1 MEGANFKS
9 IFLHEKVLI
18 VPRCAV
24 LNRSSFLLI
33 NFIHPVCMTYLV
45 KVSKSQKKFFLKLHC
60 PKNERNITQNSALE
74 SKKWLNQK
82 YKGILLN

>member
-1 MEGANFKS
+1 MHVEIRVKVQIRVNLISIFFSGKKCLTMEGANFKS

-33 NFIHPVCMTYLV
+33 NFIHPVEKYVNDVFSSIQSNFSTNV
-45 KVSKSQKKFFLKLHC
+45 K
-60 PKNERNITQNSALE
+60 
-74 SKKWLNQK
+74 
-82 YKGILLN
+82 

>member
-45 KVSKSQKKFFLKLHC
+45 KVNVLSAPIFLECRSPPAPWQK
-60 PKNERNITQNSALE
+60 
-74 SKKWLNQK
+74 
-82 YKGILLN
+82 